1 MQTTAIATA
10 TDALVSV
17 SRVPVELVHWPE
29 ELDRNTTLAQLGQL
43 RLLLVSP
50 AAPPP
55 PDWDPHMDWIR
66 LPATDVDIWRR
77 VAGLQYRVRQLPP
90 PVLDEYGLLRRGDLW
105 VSLAPI
111 EARIFGV
118 LLEKPGSVFGRERL
132 ERSAWPGGAGNS
144 HSLTAY
150 IKRLRRRIEPLGL
163 AIRTVR
169 QRGYFVE
176 IDPGVAGDR
185 GARAW

>member
-1 MQTTAIATA
+1 MLSAGIATA

-17 SRVPVELVHWPE
+17 SHVPVELVHWPE
-29 ELDRNTTLAQLGQL
+29 ELDRNRELAHSGQL

-55 PDWDPHMDWIR
+55 PDWDPYMDWIR
-66 LPATDVDIWRR
+66 LPATDTDIWRR
-77 VAGLQYRVRQLPP
+77 VIGLQHRVRQLPP
-90 PVLDEYGLLRRGDLW
+90 PRLDEHGLLWREPSW

-111 EARIFGV
+111 EARILAV
-118 LLEKPGSVFGRERL
+118 LLEKPGCVFSRERL
-132 ERSAWPGGAGNS
+132 ERAAWPDRVTNA

-176 IDPGVAGDR
+176 IDPYPIEVARD
-185 GARAW
+185 AP